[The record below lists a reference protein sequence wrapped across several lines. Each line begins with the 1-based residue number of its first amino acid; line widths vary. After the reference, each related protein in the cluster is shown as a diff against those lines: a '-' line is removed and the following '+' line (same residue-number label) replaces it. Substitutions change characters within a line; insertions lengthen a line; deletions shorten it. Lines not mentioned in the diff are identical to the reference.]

1 MKIKRYP
8 KWVYDCRV
16 DITRENMRKYDERQ
30 EKIYKRCLEL
40 APDFHK
46 LGLRQQVAI
55 RDKAKTEVD

>member
-1 MKIKRYP
+1 MTKWYP
-8 KWVYDCRV
+8 KSVYSFRE
-16 DITRENMRKYDERQ
+16 DITRENMRKYNERQ
-30 EKIYKRCLEL
+30 AKIYKRCLEL